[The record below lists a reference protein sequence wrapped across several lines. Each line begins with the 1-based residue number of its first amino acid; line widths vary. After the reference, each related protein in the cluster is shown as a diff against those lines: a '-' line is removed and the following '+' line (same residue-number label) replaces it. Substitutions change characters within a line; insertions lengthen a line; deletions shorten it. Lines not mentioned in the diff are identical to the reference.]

1 MDRVRKMFGQEEQ
14 AYEPLEGG
22 SVAPDGERIED
33 EEKRSFTWLEYGIF
47 LLLGVAMLWA
57 WNMFLAAGPYF
68 QRRFKDNEKILH
80 TFQST
85 QLSVSTVVNLSSMLL
100 LAKMQAKASYPRRI
114 GAALAI
120 NVVTFTLLAVS
131 TRHFLDISAK
141 GYFAFM
147 VIMVTAASFASS
159 LCGNGVFAYVSGF
172 GREEYTQA
180 IMTGQGVAGV
190 LPPAAQIISVLSIPD
205 RPGVNEGEIERESGK
220 SAFAYFM
227 TATFVSAITFV
238 AFSYL
243 VSRQKARSPARRMAD
258 SLEDVRSSTASLRET
273 VPLLTLFRKL
283 FWLAAAVFLDFAIT
297 MVFPVFTQEIRSVQ
311 STDSAPR
318 LLQPASFIPLA
329 FLFWNIGDL
338 LGRILPGI
346 KALSLTSKPR
356 AVFAFSVA
364 RIVFVPL
371 YLLCNVGGAG
381 ARVNSDFFY
390 LVIVQMGFGVTNGF
404 IGSTCMMGAPEWV
417 EPHEREAT
425 GAFMGLCL
433 VAGLAAGS
441 LASFAV
447 AAALL

>member
-1 MDRVRKMFGQEEQ
+1 MDRMRKLFGQEEQ

-22 SVAPDGERIED
+22 SVAQDGERPED
-33 EEKRSFTWLEYGIF
+33 DEKKSFTWLEYSIF

-68 QRRFKDNEKILH
+68 QGRFKSNEKILH

-85 QLSVSTVVNLSSMLL
+85 QLSVSTVVNLGSMLL
-100 LAKMQAKASYPRRI
+100 LAKMQAKASYPKRI
-114 GAALAI
+114 GAALVI
-120 NVVTFTLLAVS
+120 NVVTFTLLAIS

-159 LCGNGVFAYVSGF
+159 LCGNGIFAYVSGF

-180 IMTGQGVAGV
+180 IMAGQGVAGV
-190 LPPAAQIISVLSIPD
+190 LPPAAQIISVLSIPNG
-205 RPGVNEGEIERESGK
+205 PGVNEGDVERESGK

-243 VSRQKARSPARRMAD
+243 VSRQRRASRMAE
-258 SLEDVRSSTASLRET
+258 SIEDLRSTASLRET

-283 FWLAAAVFLDFAIT
+283 FWLAAAVFLDFAVT
-297 MVFPVFTQEIRSVQ
+297 MVFPVFTQEIRSVRP
-311 STDSAPR
+311 TESAPR

-338 LGRILPGI
+338 LGRILPAVP
-346 KALSLTSKPR
+346 ALSLTSKPR
-356 AVFAFSVA
+356 AVFGLSVA

-381 ARVNSDFFY
+381 AAVKSDFFY
-390 LVIVQMGFGVTNGF
+390 LVVVQMGFGVTNGF
-404 IGSTCMMGAPEWV
+404 IGSTCMIGAPEWV
-417 EPHEREAT
+417 DVNEREAA

-441 LASFAV
+441 LSSFAV
-447 AAALL
+447 AALLL

>member
-131 TRHFLDISAK
+131 RGTFSTYPPKATLLSC
-141 GYFAFM
+141 
-147 VIMVTAASFASS
+147 S

-220 SAFAYFM
+220 
-227 TATFVSAITFV
+227 
-238 AFSYL
+238 
-243 VSRQKARSPARRMAD
+243 RMAD

-417 EPHEREAT
+417 EPHEREAA